1 MPSIH
6 RLTPGVRSRLRSQ
19 MHMPSVEHVVGALLQ
34 NALDAGASSF
44 AVKIDM
50 DSLSICVEDDGPGIP
65 SSGLRHVG
73 KQYYTTRP
81 ISDIDDFE
89 KSTNLTTSSGLVYLH
104 ARATPDHIGET
115 LFNIADQ
122 CSNLVLVSKCHGSS
136 DFEVL
141 NGQNST
147 SLKDILMSFFEAEE
161 PSHGTIVIISR
172 LFCNTPVRLNYYRE
186 QNKKHMLLRRLKS
199 MIFKL
204 LAHRNINAVSLSF
217 REDGMLRTAFSV
229 SGKPSPLDL
238 YTSIYGESLFS
249 VSLLKRSRLGPLSI
263 EGFFGFS
270 NEHDSLMNSVS
281 LDGYAIKIPR
291 KEIDSM
297 TRVIRKHLG
306 HSSGALNKMPI
317 VFCLNI
323 AHAEI
328 HPTGKFSAN
337 TDNVTWTSIRS
348 LLAAGLRKSTNFR
361 GHRKH
366 KSLKTR
372 HAVST
377 MKETLFIPSC
387 DTDGDENLGLLSR
400 SEIQDGNFK
409 AISQIDNSFILATI
423 GSGLYVMDQHAC
435 DERITVEALT
445 NEYIE
450 QLLDDRCDLRVRC
463 EDPVTFRLSITQK
476 KIAIENHRLLSSW
489 GIDFKIEEELVIVTH
504 LPRFLQ
510 TNTEA
515 KVIWSC
521 FVQCLH
527 HLEEKGVSKSNSTHS
542 PNKKIAHMKKLPS
555 AFNEAMNNRAC
566 RSSVKFGQSLNSQ
579 ESTSLLTALADCENP
594 FQCAHGRP
602 TLVPLRVPHHLGN
615 FQRDHEL

>member
-1 MPSIH
+1 
-6 RLTPGVRSRLRSQ
+6 
-19 MHMPSVEHVVGALLQ
+19 MPSVEHVVGGLLQ

-65 SSGLRHVG
+65 SSALRHVG

-89 KSTNLTTSSGLVYLH
+89 KSTNLTTLLGLVYLH
-104 ARATPDHIGET
+104 ARATPGHIGET

-122 CSNLVLVSKCHGSS
+122 CSKLVLVSKCDGSS

-172 LFCNTPVRLNYYRE
+172 LFCNTPVRLKYYRE
-186 QNKKHMLLRRLKS
+186 QNRKHMLLRRLKS
-199 MIFKL
+199 MIFQL

-217 REDGMLRTAFSV
+217 REDGMLRTAFSA
-229 SGKPSPLDL
+229 SGKPSPLNL

-249 VSLLKRSRLGPLSI
+249 VLFLKESTLGPLSI

-270 NEHDSLMNSVS
+270 NEHDSLMNSIF

-297 TRVIRKHLG
+297 TRTIRKDLG
-306 HSSGALNKMPI
+306 NSSGALNKMPI

-323 AHAEI
+323 AHAMI
-328 HPTGKFSAN
+328 HLTGKFSAI
-337 TDNVTWTSIRS
+337 TDNVTWTVSKRTMVF
-348 LLAAGLRKSTNFR
+348 LL
-361 GHRKH
+361 
-366 KSLKTR
+366 
-372 HAVST
+372 
-377 MKETLFIPSC
+377 MKEPLFISSC
-387 DTDGDENLGLLSR
+387 ETGSDEDFGFLSR

-409 AISQIDNSFILATI
+409 AISQIDNLFILATI
-423 GSGLYVMDQHAC
+423 GGGLYVMDQHAC

-450 QLLDDRCDLRVRC
+450 QLLDDQCDLRVRC
-463 EDPVTFRLSITQK
+463 EEPVTFRLSITQK
-476 KIAIENHRLLSSW
+476 NIAIENHRLLSLW
-489 GIDFKIEEELVIVTH
+489 GIDFQIEEDLIIVTH

-527 HLEEKGVSKSNSTHS
+527 HLGEKGVLKSNSSHL
-542 PNKKIAHMKKLPS
+542 PNNKIAHMKKLPS
-555 AFNEAMNNRAC
+555 ALNEAMNNRAC

-602 TLVPLRVPHHLGN
+602 TLVPLRMPHHLGN
-615 FQRDHEL
+615 FQRDYEL